1 MSPSGRAALELTDGE
16 IADLLPL
23 AAAGNTDAQD
33 RLFQL
38 LLPRLRQMAAARM
51 AREKAGH
58 TLSPTGL
65 VNEAFLRLASQHKLP
80 AENIAQFLGVFGLT
94 MRRVLV
100 DHWKKKNAVRAG
112 RGWERVPFDRAFS
125 VPGNEENEL
134 LAVHACLERLER
146 ERPRQAK
153 VVELRFFGGLSNRE
167 VAEHLGTS
175 LSTVEA
181 DWRFARAW
189 LRRELEAR

>member
-1 MSPSGRAALELTDGE
+1 MSPSGRAAVESTDGE
-16 IADLLPL
+16 VADLLRL
-23 AAAGNTDAQD
+23 AAAGSADAQD

-38 LLPRLRQMAAARM
+38 LLPRLRQMAAARI
-51 AREKAGH
+51 AREKPGH

-65 VNEAFLRLASQHKLP
+65 VNEAFLRLARQQLP
-80 AENIAQFLGVFGLT
+80 AENMAQFLGVFGMT

-100 DHWKKKNAVRAG
+100 DHWKKKNAGKAG
-112 RGWERVPFDRAFS
+112 RGWERVSFDRVLS
-125 VPGNEENEL
+125 LPNKEEGEL
-134 LAVHACLERLER
+134 LAVHACLEKLER

-167 VAEHLGTS
+167 VAVQLGIS

-189 LRRELEAR
+189 LRSELEDR

>member
-1 MSPSGRAALELTDGE
+1 MERTDGE
-16 IADLLPL
+16 VPDLLRQ
-23 AAAGNTDAQD
+23 AASGSTDAQD

-51 AREKAGH
+51 AREKPGH

-65 VNEAFLRLASQHKLP
+65 VNEAFLRLAPQHQP
-80 AENIAQFLGVFGLT
+80 AENMAQFLGVFGMT
-94 MRRVLV
+94 MRRVLI
-100 DHWKKKNAVRAG
+100 DRWKRKNAAKG
-112 RGWERVPFDRAFS
+112 EGGWERVPVDQLLS
-125 VPGNEENEL
+125 LPQKQEGEL
-134 LAVHACLERLER
+134 LAVHVCLEKLEK

-167 VAEHLGTS
+167 VAGQLGIS

-189 LRRELEAR
+189 LRSELEDR